1 MFSVSPVIVLLLYA
15 ILFTLRDILMSRMR
29 GFTQV
34 LFFNILSDT
43 LYSDERFSFERGIT
57 KSECTVERR
66 GRSYGS
72 ENDMP

>member
-1 MFSVSPVIVLLLYA
+1 
-15 ILFTLRDILMSRMR
+15 MSRMR

-57 KSECTVERR
+57 KSECTVDGR
-66 GRSYGS
+66 GRSL
-72 ENDMP
+72 EWTNEVP

>member
-1 MFSVSPVIVLLLYA
+1 MLLLYA
-15 ILFTLRDILMSRMR
+15 IMLFTLTSTLRDILMSRMR

-57 KSECTVERR
+57 KSECTVDGR

>member
-1 MFSVSPVIVLLLYA
+1 M
-15 ILFTLRDILMSRMR
+15 RRMR

-57 KSECTVERR
+57 KSECTVDGR

>member
-1 MFSVSPVIVLLLYA
+1 MLLLYA
-15 ILFTLRDILMSRMR
+15 ITLFTLTSTLRDILIVRI
-29 GFTQV
+29 GVFTQV

-57 KSECTVERR
+57 KSECTVDGR

>member
-1 MFSVSPVIVLLLYA
+1 MLLLYA
-15 ILFTLRDILMSRMR
+15 ITLFTLTSTLRDILMSRMR

-57 KSECTVERR
+57 KSECTVDGR